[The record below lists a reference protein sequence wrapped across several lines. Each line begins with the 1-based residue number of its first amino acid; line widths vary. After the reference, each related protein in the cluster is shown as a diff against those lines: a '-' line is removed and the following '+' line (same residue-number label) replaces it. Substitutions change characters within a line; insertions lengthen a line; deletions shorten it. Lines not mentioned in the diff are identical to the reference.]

1 MMFLELWIATFIC
14 RCLTDAVSQVFF
26 LRGLS
31 FFSAQYLVSRNQLE
45 ELCCHDNDD
54 YNDVDEDDEDYDD
67 DDDDDYGDDD
77 KDDDDLA

>member
-14 RCLTDAVSQVFF
+14 RCLTDAVSRVFF

-31 FFSAQYLVSRNQLE
+31 FFSAQYLVGRNQLE

-54 YNDVDEDDEDYDD
+54 YNGVDEDGEDY

-77 KDDDDLA
+77 KDGDDLA